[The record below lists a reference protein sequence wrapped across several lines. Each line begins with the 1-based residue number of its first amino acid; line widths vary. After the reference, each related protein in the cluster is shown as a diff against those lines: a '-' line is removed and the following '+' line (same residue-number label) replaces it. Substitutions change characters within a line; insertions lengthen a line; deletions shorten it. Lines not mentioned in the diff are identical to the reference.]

1 MSDFEKKEGILD
13 ISRLEMALQELECG
27 TLDPLEREE
36 LMALVNRS
44 PAAQRIYLGYFE
56 ISAVLQAEASIHA
69 EQGNLPKIV
78 RFAPPSQLFRR
89 SLLAAAALVL
99 LASLV
104 AMLIPV
110 ARPGVRELSLTA
122 AADTRWSVTGKSRDA
137 KGQKAMVREGSSLR
151 VSSGT
156 LELRLESGAA
166 MVLQGPANV
175 SFPKL
180 NQPVLRSGWLWID
193 SGASGEKFEIHTP
206 NLRIRNVGTRFGVRV
221 PSEGHTE
228 VHLIKGKLE
237 VIPEAMPEKAINLTP
252 EPFGLAIPSQGE
264 PTQTTLARDPFPDIA
279 GLLAAPAI
287 YSTTVLGQNPAAY
300 WRIDENS
307 AGASGGNLQ
316 NQIQGE
322 PSGRA
327 RTGAGFRT
335 NGPSPAE
342 GFNGFDETNQ
352 AASLDGKAAES
363 RLSLGAAPPRHD
375 GLLFKETF
383 KGDGTKGN
391 GPLHQRTPGFS
402 RNGASWVAAHRFRA
416 SGWISSGTVSAT
428 LAFQPVDGVIYTLEG
443 SFRDVRSPHED
454 FPWVAIG
461 FAGGQ
466 SKSVKPGDRFIAGEV
481 TGRSWM
487 MFRANEM
494 NLENVTHDVGDS
506 NPEPWENWNRGH
518 GGDIDM
524 RIVLDT
530 TLGHGN
536 WTATYF
542 ARRPGKGDY
551 VKVGGPRTLPNEA
564 IRSVGIA
571 VSGDHIQAKVT
582 DFSLWADA
590 VKQDPATS
598 VRADGPS
605 RLVKSEGAVSC
616 WVRRKAGS
624 LQRSILWSAG
634 QDSADNF
641 VNVRLEADGR
651 VGLFIENG
659 RYDVLL
665 TSEEKISDGQ
675 WHHLT
680 ASWSPN
686 SADLYL
692 DGRMIAWE
700 RESRE
705 MLQGILPELQVGG
718 GWSENGFSSFTGD
731 IDEFAIW
738 DRALTQIEVGQQ
750 YRSAKE
756 GAALTGQSA
765 HQAPE

>member
-1 MSDFEKKEGILD
+1 MNGYETTDGRLD
-13 ISRLEMALQELECG
+13 VPKFEMALQDLETG
-27 TLDPLEREE
+27 TLGPVERDE
-36 LMALVNRS
+36 LMALVKRS
-44 PAAQRIYLGYFE
+44 PAAQKVYLGYFE
-56 ISAVLQAEASIHA
+56 ISAMLQAEASIHA

-89 SLLAAAALVL
+89 ALLAAAALVM
-99 LASLV
+99 LAALV
-104 AMLIPV
+104 GALFRV
-110 ARPGVRELSLTA
+110 ARPEVSELALTA
-122 AADTRWSVTGKSRDA
+122 TADTRWSVTGRVRDA
-137 KGQKAMVREGSSLR
+137 KGQTAIVREGSSLR
-151 VSSGT
+151 VSTGT

-166 MVLQGPANV
+166 MVLQGPAHV

-180 NQPVLRSGWLWID
+180 DQPVLRSGWLWID

-206 NLRIRNVGTRFGVRV
+206 DLRIRNVGTRFGVQV

-228 VHLIKGKLE
+228 VHLIRGKLE
-237 VIPEAMPEKAINLTP
+237 VFSEAMPEKTITLTP
-252 EPFGLAIPSQGE
+252 DKFGLAIPSQGE
-264 PTQTTLARDPFPDIA
+264 PTQTSLARDPFPDIA
-279 GLLAAPAI
+279 GLLAAPAN

-307 AGASGGNLQ
+307 EGAPGGILQ
-316 NQIQGE
+316 NQVKGE
-322 PSGRA
+322 PAGRA
-327 RTGAGFRT
+327 RTGKGFRT
-335 NGPSPAE
+335 QGPGPAE
-342 GFNGFDETNQ
+342 GFDGFDEANQ
-352 AASLDGKAAES
+352 AARLDGKAAES

-375 GLLFKETF
+375 GLLFKQVF
-383 KGDGTKGN
+383 KGE
-391 GPLHQRTPGFS
+391 GPLHQRKPDFS
-402 RNGASWVAAHRFRA
+402 SNGASWVAAHRFRA
-416 SGWISSGTVSAT
+416 NGWISSGTVSAT

-443 SFRDVRSPHED
+443 SFRDVSSPHGD
-454 FPWVAIG
+454 LPWVAIG

-466 SKSVKPGDRFIAGEV
+466 SKSVKPGDRFISGEV

-487 MFRANEM
+487 LFRANDM
-494 NLENVTHDVGDS
+494 NLENTTHDVGDS
-506 NPEPWENWNRGH
+506 NPEPWANWNRVH

-571 VSGDHIQAKVT
+571 VSGDRIHAKVT
-582 DFSLWADA
+582 DFSLQADA

-598 VRADGPS
+598 IRAEGPS
-605 RLVKSEGAVSC
+605 RLLKSEGAVSC
-616 WVRRKAGS
+616 WVRREAGS
-624 LQRSILWSAG
+624 TSRSILWSAG

-665 TSEEKISDGQ
+665 TSEDKLAVGR

-686 SADLYL
+686 STDLYL
-692 DGRMIAWE
+692 DGRLIAWQ

-705 MLQGILPELQVGG
+705 MLQGFLPELQVGG
-718 GWSENGFSSFTGD
+718 GLPGNEIPSFTGD

-738 DRALTQIEVGQQ
+738 DRSLKHAEIEQQFRSGKVGETKNAQ
-750 YRSAKE
+750 
-756 GAALTGQSA
+756 
-765 HQAPE
+765 